1 METNNYE
8 EYEIIDAHAHIFP
21 DKIADIA
28 TENIG
33 HFYDL
38 KMRNI
43 GSSPNLIESGKKIN
57 VSKYLVFS
65 TATVPAQ
72 VHNINE
78 FIAREC
84 AEHSEF
90 IGLGTLHPQ
99 SDDMERDFNQIIDLG
114 LKGIKLHPDFQKFD
128 IDSKDAY
135 KMYELAEGRLP
146 MLIHFGDKRY
156 DYSAP
161 KKLVQ
166 VHKDF
171 PNLKVISAHLGGYER
186 WEEAQKYLAGMDNV
200 WFDTCSSFDFMS
212 KEDAVRYIKNLGIDR
227 CFFGT
232 DFPMWRHISE
242 FHNLMSLGFTHEEN
256 QMILADNFKK
266 FFAEI

>member
-1 METNNYE
+1 M

-43 GSSPNLIESGKKIN
+43 GNSTHLIESGKKIN
-57 VSKYLVFS
+57 VSKYLIFS
-65 TATVPAQ
+65 TATTPAQ
-72 VHNINE
+72 VCNINN
-78 FIAREC
+78 FIAKEC
-84 AEHSEF
+84 EEHSEF

-99 SDDMERDFNQIIDLG
+99 SDDMERDFNQILELN

-128 IDSKDAY
+128 IDSKEAY
-135 KMYELAEGRLP
+135 KMYEMAEGKLP
-146 MLIHFGDKRY
+146 MLIHFGDRRY
-156 DYSAP
+156 EYSAP
-161 KKLVQ
+161 KKLVK

-171 PNLKVISAHLGGYER
+171 PELKVISAHLGGYER
-186 WEEAQKYLAGMDNV
+186 WEEAQEYLVGMDNV
-200 WFDTCSSFDFMS
+200 WFDTSSSLDFMS
-212 KEDAVRYIKNLGIDR
+212 KETAVKYIRNLGIER

-242 FHNLMSLGFTHEEN
+242 FHNLMSLGFTPEEN
-256 QMILADNFKK
+256 QMILAGNFKK
-266 FFAEI
+266 FFGIV

>member
-1 METNNYE
+1 MENYE

-33 HFYDL
+33 NFYDL

-43 GSSPNLIESGKKIN
+43 GNSTNLIESGKKIN
-57 VSKYLVFS
+57 VSRYLVFS
-65 TATVPAQ
+65 TATNPAQ
-72 VHNINE
+72 VHNINS

-84 AEHSEF
+84 EQHREF

-99 SDDMERDFNQIIDLG
+99 SDDMERDFNQILE
-114 LKGIKLHPDFQKFD
+114 LNLRGIKLHPDFQKFD
-128 IDSKDAY
+128 IDSEEAY
-135 KMYELAEGRLP
+135 KMYEIAEGRLP
-146 MLIHFGDKRY
+146 LLIHFGDRRY
-156 DYSAP
+156 EYSAP

-171 PNLKVISAHLGGYER
+171 PNLKIIAAHLGGYER

-200 WFDTCSSFDFMS
+200 WFDTSSSLDFMP
-212 KEDAVRYIKNLGIDR
+212 KETAVKYIRNFGIER

-232 DFPMWRHISE
+232 DFPMWRHTSE
-242 FHNLMSLGFTHEEN
+242 FYNLMSLGFTHDEN
-256 QMILADNFKK
+256 QMILADNLRN
-266 FFAEI
+266 FFGIL

>member
-1 METNNYE
+1 METYE
-8 EYEIIDAHAHIFP
+8 EYEIFDSHAHIFP
-21 DKIADIA
+21 DKIAGAA

-43 GSSPNLIESGKKIN
+43 GNSINLIESGKKIK

-65 TATVPAQ
+65 TATTPMQ
-72 VHNINE
+72 VQSINN

-90 IGLGTLHPQ
+90 IGLGTLHPR
-99 SDDMERDFNQIIDLG
+99 SDDMERDFNQILNLG
-114 LKGIKLHPDFQKFD
+114 LKGIKLHPDFQEFD
-128 IDSKDAY
+128 IDSKEAY
-135 KMYELAEGRLP
+135 RMYEIAEGRLP

-156 DYSAP
+156 EYSAP
-161 KKLVQ
+161 HKLVQ

-171 PNLKVISAHLGGYER
+171 PKLKVISAHLGGYER
-186 WEEAQKYLAGMDNV
+186 WEEAQENLAGMDNV
-200 WFDTCSSFDFMS
+200 WFDTSSSLDFIS
-212 KEDAVRYIKNLGIDR
+212 KEKAVEYIKNLGIER

-242 FHNLMSLGFTHEEN
+242 FHNLMSLGFTHDEN
-256 QMILADNFKK
+256 QMILSGNLKK
-266 FFAEI
+266 FFEIS

>member
-1 METNNYE
+1 METNSYE